1 MRRRDFDF
9 PAEKLVL
16 QEDSPP
22 ISVIRAAYHG
32 EEQRR
37 VLEVGLRLLR
47 LVCART
53 HKGRQCS
60 RAD

>member
-1 MRRRDFDF
+1 MRWRDLAF

-16 QEDSPP
+16 QENSPS
-22 ISVIRAAYHG
+22 ISVTRAAYHG

-47 LVCART
+47 LVCAGT